1 MGEKTVVAA
10 ITETSHTRAL
20 ASHNHLIEV
29 TTELYGPDALTLLRG
44 LSKSSAQA
52 ACAEMLMAGL
62 SINQAAKALGLN
74 AGGVSQWFSKETVEM
89 QRCMKTALTR
99 DALLEIPTSWKRLKE
114 LRQSENEETSRKAS
128 LDAMRAAGVGV
139 DPGGNGSGI
148 TINAQNAQF
157 NNLSVADI
165 DQKLMAIA
173 ERLGPEAV
181 KLAQAEVKG
190 DGKASGVVDGAARV
204 VEPAPG
210 PVEAGPDG
218 GVPGTLRGTP
228 SP

>member
-1 MGEKTVVAA
+1 MAKVVVSAPA
-10 ITETSHTRAL
+10 VPQIIEDAHARAL

-29 TTELYGPDALTLLRG
+29 TTALYGPDALTLLRG
-44 LSKSSAQA
+44 LPKSGAQA

-74 AGGVSQWFSKETVEM
+74 AGGVSQWFSKETTDM
-89 QRCMKTALTR
+89 QRMMKTALTR
-99 DALLEIPTSWKRLKE
+99 DALLEIPASWKRLKE

-128 LDAMRAAGVGV
+128 LDAMRAAGAGI

-173 ERLGPEAV
+173 ERLGPDAV

-190 DGKASGVVDGAARV
+190 DGKSGAVVDGVARV
-204 VEPAPG
+204 VEA
-210 PVEAGPDG
+210 VPDG
-218 GVPGTLRGTP
+218 GVPGTVRGPETP
-228 SP
+228 